1 MNKRREM
8 IQYIIWGVLS
18 MALNV
23 GLFQLL
29 ILAGVEYKSSEVI
42 TLLIVK
48 IFVYITNKFF
58 VFKTACKSIKELLRE
73 FLSFVFARGATMI
86 LDFMGIVV
94 LVEICN
100 IGKFISKCIMAVIV
114 VIINYIVSKKFVFN
128 NSDSNKMR

>member
-1 MNKRREM
+1 M
-8 IQYIIWGVLS
+8 IQYIIWGALS

-29 ILAGVEYKSSEVI
+29 IFVGVGYKSSEVI

-58 VFKTACKSIKELLRE
+58 VFKTACKGIKEQLRE
-73 FLSFVFARGATMI
+73 FLSFVLARGTTMI
-86 LDFMGIVV
+86 LDFIGIVV

-100 IGKFISKCIMAVIV
+100 IGKFVSKCIMAVIV
-114 VIINYIVSKKFVFN
+114 VIVNYIMSKKFVFY
-128 NSDSNKMR
+128 NSDSNKMK